1 MSNNVPFTLRYAVR
15 TDVGLRRQQNEDAVY
30 AGPRLLAV
38 ADGMGGH
45 NHGEVASATVIAA
58 MSALD
63 IDPPSADLIGALETT
78 ITEAGRRLKDMAA
91 RDPKL
96 TGMGTTLTAMLW
108 DGRRFA
114 LAHIGDSRAYM
125 LRDGCLFQITRD
137 HTLVQSLVD
146 DGQMTPEQAAAH
158 PRRSL
163 LMRALGGSG
172 SVEPDL
178 SLREA
183 RPGDRYLIC
192 SDGLSAVV
200 GPQALHE
207 TLTGVADLGEAAQ
220 RLIDLAKQAGGPDN
234 ISCVVAEVPAD
245 S

>member
-1 MSNNVPFTLRYAVR
+1 MSNNATLTLRYAAR
-15 TDVGLRRQQNEDAVY
+15 TDVGLRRPRNEDAVY

-45 NHGEVASATVIAA
+45 SHGEVASATVIAA
-58 MSALD
+58 LSVLD
-63 IDPPSADLIGALETT
+63 SDPPGADVLGTLETT
-78 ITEAGRRLKDMAA
+78 ITEAGLRLKDMAA

-114 LAHIGDSRAYM
+114 LAHIGDSRGYM
-125 LRDGCLFQITRD
+125 LRDGYLYQITRD

-146 DGQMTPEQAAAH
+146 DGQMTAEQAAAH

-178 SLREA
+178 SMRDA
-183 RPGDRYLIC
+183 YAGDRYLIC
-192 SDGLSAVV
+192 SDGLSGVV
-200 GPQALHE
+200 SAQALHE
-207 TLTGVADLGEAAQ
+207 TLSSGDDLGEVAQ
-220 RLIDLAKQAGGPDN
+220 RLVDLAKEGGGPDN
-234 ISCVVAEVPAD
+234 ITCVVAEVLPAT
-245 S
+245 

>member
-1 MSNNVPFTLRYAVR
+1 MSNNASFTLRYAAR
-15 TDVGLRRQQNEDAVY
+15 TDVGLRRQQNEDSVY

-45 NHGEVASATVIAA
+45 SHGEVASATVIAA
-58 MSALD
+58 LSVLD
-63 IDPPSADLIGALETT
+63 ADPPGGEPLGAMEAA
-78 ITEAGRRLKDMAA
+78 ITEAVRRLKDMAE

-108 DGRRFA
+108 DGDRFA

-125 LRDGCLFQITRD
+125 LREGYLYQITRD

-146 DGQMTPEQAAAH
+146 DGQMTAEQAAAH

-172 SVEPDL
+172 SVDPDL
-178 SLREA
+178 SMREA
-183 RPGDRYLIC
+183 KPGDRYLIC
-192 SDGLSAVV
+192 SDGLSGVV

-207 TLTGVADLGEAAQ
+207 TLTSFDDLGAAAD
-220 RLIDLAKQAGGPDN
+220 RLIALARDGGGPDN
-234 ISCVVAEVPAD
+234 ISCVVCAVDAGA
-245 S
+245 

>member
-1 MSNNVPFTLRYAVR
+1 MSNNAPFTLRYAAR
-15 TDVGLRRQQNEDAVY
+15 TDVGLRRQQNEDSVY
-30 AGPRLLAV
+30 AGPRLIAV

-45 NHGEVASATVIAA
+45 SHGEVASATAIAA
-58 MSALD
+58 LSALD
-63 IDPPSADLIGALETT
+63 TDPPTGDLVTALEAA
-78 ITEAGRRLKDMAA
+78 ITEAGRRIKDMAE

-108 DGRRFA
+108 DGAHFA

-125 LRDGCLFQITRD
+125 LREGCLYQITRD

-146 DGQMTPEQAAAH
+146 DGQMTAEQAAAH

-183 RPGDRYLIC
+183 SAGDRYLIC
-192 SDGLSAVV
+192 SDGLSGVV

-207 TLTGVADLGEAAQ
+207 TLTECTDLGEAAE
-220 RLIDLAKQAGGPDN
+220 RLIELAKEGGGPDN
-234 ISCVVAEVPAD
+234 ISCVVAEVLSGA
-245 S
+245 

>member
-1 MSNNVPFTLRYAVR
+1 MSNNVSLTLRYAAR
-15 TDVGLRRQQNEDAVY
+15 TDIGLRRQRNEDSVY

-45 NHGEVASATVIAA
+45 SHGEVASATVIAA
-58 MSALD
+58 LSSLD
-63 IDPPSADLIGALETT
+63 SDPPGGDPLGSLETA
-78 ITEAGRRLKDMAA
+78 ITAAGHRLKDMAA

-96 TGMGTTLTAMLW
+96 AGMGTTLTAMLW
-108 DGRRFA
+108 DGGTIA

-125 LRDGCLFQITRD
+125 LRGGCLYQITRD

-183 RPGDRYLIC
+183 HDGDRYLIC
-192 SDGLSAVV
+192 SDGLSGVV

-207 TLTGVADLGEAAQ
+207 TLTAAGDLAEAAEH
-220 RLIDLAKQAGGPDN
+220 LIELARQAGGPDN
-234 ISCVVAEVPAD
+234 ISCVVAEVLTQA
-245 S
+245 

>member
-1 MSNNVPFTLRYAVR
+1 MSNNATLTLRYAAR
-15 TDVGLRRQQNEDAVY
+15 TDVGLRRPRNEDAVY

-45 NHGEVASATVIAA
+45 SHGEVASATVIAA
-58 MSALD
+58 LSVLD
-63 IDPPSADLIGALETT
+63 SDPPGADVLGTLEAT
-78 ITEAGRRLKDMAA
+78 ITEAGLRLKDMAA

-114 LAHIGDSRAYM
+114 LAHIGDSRGYM
-125 LRDGCLFQITRD
+125 LRDGYLYQITRD

-146 DGQMTPEQAAAH
+146 DGQMTAEQAAAH

-163 LMRALGGSG
+163 LMRALGGTG

-178 SLREA
+178 SMREA
-183 RPGDRYLIC
+183 YAGDRYLIC
-192 SDGLSAVV
+192 SDGLSSVV
-200 GPQALHE
+200 SAQVLHE
-207 TLTGVADLGEAAQ
+207 TLSSIDDLGEVAQ
-220 RLIDLAKQAGGPDN
+220 RLVDLAKEGGGPDN
-234 ISCVVAEVPAD
+234 ITCVVAEVQPA

>member
-1 MSNNVPFTLRYAVR
+1 MSNNASFTLRYAAR
-15 TDVGLRRQQNEDAVY
+15 TDVGLRRQQNEDSVY

-45 NHGEVASATVIAA
+45 SHGEVASATVIAT
-58 MSALD
+58 MSSLD
-63 IDPPSADLIGALETT
+63 SDPPSDDLLGSMETA
-78 ITEAGRRLKDMAA
+78 ITEAGRRLKDMAG

-108 DGRRFA
+108 DGTRFA

-125 LRDGCLFQITRD
+125 LRDGCLYQITRD

-146 DGQMTPEQAAAH
+146 DGQMTAEQAAAH

-178 SLREA
+178 TMRDVCA
-183 RPGDRYLIC
+183 GDRYLIC
-192 SDGLSAVV
+192 SDGLSGVV

-207 TLTGVADLGEAAQ
+207 TLTTMGDLGEAAE
-220 RLIDLAKQAGGPDN
+220 RLINLAKDGGGPDN
-234 ISCVVAEVPAD
+234 ISCVVAEVLA
-245 S
+245 ST

>member
-1 MSNNVPFTLRYAVR
+1 MSNNASFTLRYAAR
-15 TDVGLRRQQNEDAVY
+15 TDVGLRRQQNEDSVY

-45 NHGEVASATVIAA
+45 SHGEVASATVIAA
-58 MSALD
+58 MSVLD
-63 IDPPSADLIGALETT
+63 SDPPSSDLLGALESA
-78 ITEAGRRLKDMAA
+78 ITEAVRRLKDMAE

-108 DGRRFA
+108 DGTRFA

-125 LRDGCLFQITRD
+125 LREGCLYQITRD

-146 DGQMTPEQAAAH
+146 DGQMTAEQAAAH

-183 RPGDRYLIC
+183 HTGDRYLIC
-192 SDGLSAVV
+192 SDGLSGVV

-207 TLTGVADLGEAAQ
+207 TLTSYEDLGEAAH
-220 RLIDLAKQAGGPDN
+220 RLIDLAKEGGGPDN
-234 ISCVVAEVPAD
+234 ISCIVAEVQAGA
-245 S
+245 

>member
-1 MSNNVPFTLRYAVR
+1 MSNNASFTLRYAAR
-15 TDVGLRRQQNEDAVY
+15 TDVGLRRSLNEDSVY

-45 NHGEVASATVIAA
+45 SHGEVASATVIAA
-58 MSALD
+58 LSALD
-63 IDPPSADLIGALETT
+63 GDPPGADPLGALEAA
-78 ITEAGRRLKDMAA
+78 ITEAGRQLKEMAE
-91 RDPKL
+91 RDPRL

-108 DGRRFA
+108 DGMGFA

-125 LRDGCLFQITRD
+125 LRDGCLYQITRD

-146 DGQMTPEQAAAH
+146 DGQMTAEQAAAH

-178 SLREA
+178 SMREA

-192 SDGLSAVV
+192 SDGLSGVV
-200 GPQALHE
+200 GPEALHE
-207 TLTGVADLGEAAQ
+207 TLTGPADLGAAAD
-220 RLIDLAKQAGGPDN
+220 RLIELARQGGGPDN
-234 ISCVVAEVPAD
+234 ISCVVAEVPPAG
-245 S
+245 

>member
-1 MSNNVPFTLRYAVR
+1 MSNNASFTLRYAAR
-15 TDVGLRRQQNEDAVY
+15 TDVGLRREQNEDSVY

-45 NHGEVASATVIAA
+45 SHGEVASATVIAA
-58 MSALD
+58 LSVLD
-63 IDPPSADLIGALETT
+63 GDPPSGDLLGAMESA
-78 ITEAGRRLKDMAA
+78 ITEAVRRLKDMAD

-108 DGRRFA
+108 DGGRFA

-125 LRDGCLFQITRD
+125 LREGMLYQITRD

-183 RPGDRYLIC
+183 RPGDRYLLC
-192 SDGLSAVV
+192 SDGLSGVV

-207 TLTGVADLGEAAQ
+207 TLTSLADLGEAAD
-220 RLIDLAKQAGGPDN
+220 RLIALARDGGGPDN
-234 ISCVVAEVPAD
+234 ISCVVCEIGGGA
-245 S
+245 

>member
-1 MSNNVPFTLRYAVR
+1 MSHDAPFTLRYAAR
-15 TDVGLRRQQNEDAVY
+15 TDVGLRRQQNEDSVY

-45 NHGEVASATVIAA
+45 SHGEVASATVIAA
-58 MSALD
+58 LSALD
-63 IDPPSADLIGALETT
+63 SDPPAGDPLESLGTA
-78 ITEAGRRLKDMAA
+78 ITEAGKQLKEMAG

-108 DGRRFA
+108 DGGRFA

-125 LRDGCLFQITRD
+125 LREGCLYQITRD

-146 DGQMTPEQAAAH
+146 DGQMTAEQAAAH

-172 SVEPDL
+172 SVDP
-178 SLREA
+178 
-183 RPGDRYLIC
+183 
-192 SDGLSAVV
+192 
-200 GPQALHE
+200 
-207 TLTGVADLGEAAQ
+207 
-220 RLIDLAKQAGGPDN
+220 
-234 ISCVVAEVPAD
+234 
-245 S
+245 

>member
-1 MSNNVPFTLRYAVR
+1 MSHNASFALRYAAR
-15 TDVGLRRQQNEDAVY
+15 TDVGLRRQQNEDSVY

-45 NHGEVASATVIAA
+45 SHGEVASATVIAA
-58 MSALD
+58 LSALD
-63 IDPPSADLIGALETT
+63 SDPPSGDPLECLGSA
-78 ITEAGRRLKDMAA
+78 ITDAGKQLKEMAG

-108 DGRRFA
+108 QGDHFA

-125 LRDGCLFQITRD
+125 LRDGYLYQITRD

-146 DGQMTPEQAAAH
+146 DGQMTAEQAAAH

-178 SLREA
+178 SMREA
-183 RPGDRYLIC
+183 RGGDRYLLC
-192 SDGLSAVV
+192 SDGLSGVV

-207 TLTGVADLGEAAQ
+207 TLTEYADLGEAAE
-220 RLIDLAKQAGGPDN
+220 RLIELAKDGGGPDN
-234 ISCVVAEVPAD
+234 ISCVVVEVLERA
-245 S
+245 

>member
-1 MSNNVPFTLRYAVR
+1 MSNNATLTLRYAAR
-15 TDVGLRRQQNEDAVY
+15 TDVGLRRQRNEDSVY

-45 NHGEVASATVIAA
+45 SHGEVASATVIAA
-58 MSALD
+58 LSVLD
-63 IDPPSADLIGALETT
+63 GDPPGSDVLGALGAT
-78 ITEAGRRLKDMAA
+78 IAEADRRLRDMAD

-114 LAHIGDSRAYM
+114 LAHIGDSRGYM
-125 LRDGCLFQITRD
+125 LRDGYLYQITRD

-146 DGQMTPEQAAAH
+146 DGQMTAEQAAAH

-178 SLREA
+178 SMRDA
-183 RPGDRYLIC
+183 YAGDRYLIC
-192 SDGLSAVV
+192 SDGLSGVV
-200 GPQALHE
+200 GAGVLHE
-207 TLTGVADLGEAAQ
+207 TLSAGDDLGVTAQ
-220 RLIDLAKQAGGPDN
+220 RLIDLAKEGGGPDN
-234 ISCVVAEVPAD
+234 ISCVVAEVMAGA
-245 S
+245 

>member
-1 MSNNVPFTLRYAVR
+1 MSNNATLTLRYAAR
-15 TDVGLRRQQNEDAVY
+15 TDVGLRRQRNEDSVY

-45 NHGEVASATVIAA
+45 SHGEVASATVIATL
-58 MSALD
+58 SVLD
-63 IDPPSADLIGALETT
+63 GDPPGSDVLGALGTT
-78 ITEAGRRLKDMAA
+78 IAEADRRLRDMAD

-114 LAHIGDSRAYM
+114 LAHIGDSRGYM
-125 LRDGCLFQITRD
+125 LRDGYLYQITRD

-146 DGQMTPEQAAAH
+146 DGQMTAEQAAAH

-178 SLREA
+178 SMREA
-183 RPGDRYLIC
+183 YAGDRYLIC
-192 SDGLSAVV
+192 SDGLSGVV
-200 GPQALHE
+200 GAAALHE
-207 TLTGVADLGEAAQ
+207 TLSAGGDLGVAAQ
-220 RLIDLAKQAGGPDN
+220 RLIDLAKEGGGPDN
-234 ISCVVAEVPAD
+234 ISCVVAEVTAGA
-245 S
+245 

>member
-1 MSNNVPFTLRYAVR
+1 MSNNVSFTLRYAAR
-15 TDVGLRRQQNEDAVY
+15 TDVGLRRQRNEDSVY

-45 NHGEVASATVIAA
+45 SHGEVASATVIAA
-58 MSALD
+58 LSSLD
-63 IDPPSADLIGALETT
+63 GEPPGADPLGTLEVA
-78 ITEAGRRLKDMAA
+78 ITEAGHRLKDMAGS
-91 RDPKL
+91 DPKL

-108 DGRRFA
+108 DGMRFA

-125 LRDGCLFQITRD
+125 LRDGSLYQITRD

-146 DGQMTPEQAAAH
+146 DGQMTAEQAAAH

-178 SLREA
+178 SMREA
-183 RPGDRYLIC
+183 RAGDRYLVC
-192 SDGLSAVV
+192 SDGLSGVV

-207 TLTGVADLGEAAQ
+207 TLTGFDDLGAAAD
-220 RLIDLAKQAGGPDN
+220 RLIQLARDGGGPDN
-234 ISCVVAEVPAD
+234 ITCVVAEVPA
-245 S
+245 ST